1 VLCPAL
7 WYGFRVEDDWGENR
21 EDEAERGF
29 QSRLFSEDGSPADSD
44 EESGRVEKF
53 RVFLKRLFAGVV
65 DVRLYP
71 PAAELGLPALAG
83 LGFLLKFLLSLFT
96 VFTYWRRDFIR
107 GELIKKSEYLLKAP
121 RVT

>member
-29 QSRLFSEDGSPADSD
+29 QSRLLSEDGSPADSD

-65 DVRLYP
+65 DVRL
-71 PAAELGLPALAG
+71 
-83 LGFLLKFLLSLFT
+83 
-96 VFTYWRRDFIR
+96 
-107 GELIKKSEYLLKAP
+107 
-121 RVT
+121 